1 MKIFNGK
8 DCQMTIPLL
17 GTSQML
23 ELGPKQVSKDLM
35 PTVEFLELITRCFSP
50 KDIAIILAGP
60 FEYNVCANIPL
71 ISNFTCL
78 SLDEAVSRFTTPAPE
93 EPVID
98 DAKVEE
104 EVKETNEV
112 PEQPVEKIE
121 EVEEK
126 PEKVSEAAEENKVV
140 EEVKETK
147 HVEEKRKSSI
157 RRKVRLRGE

>member
-78 SLDEAVSRFTTPAPE
+78 SLDEAVSRFTTPEPE
-93 EPVID
+93 ESVID

-104 EVKETNEV
+104 EVKEANDV

-121 EVEEK
+121 KVEEK
-126 PEKVSEAAEENKVV
+126 PETTEATEENKVV

-147 HVEEKRKSSI
+147 PVEEKRKSSI